1 MPKGEQRHILTLGR
15 NERTNVFITML
26 WPSKKVLYNAYRRR
40 RSREFKVHLKSLL
53 RHMRGRGFKG
63 LIPVMD
69 NATIHRSRETRLF
82 LERHKE
88 ISPFYLPRYL
98 PNLNEV
104 EGGVIRGLKRDV
116 CTNHTYR
123 SIEELER
130 AARQYLRNHNKR
142 L

>member
-1 MPKGEQRHILTLGR
+1 
-15 NERTNVFITML
+15 ML

-40 RSREFKVHLKSLL
+40 RSREFKGHLKSLL
-53 RHMRGRGFKG
+53 RHMREQWFRG
-63 LIPVMD
+63 LILVMD

-88 ISPFYLPRYL
+88 ISPFYLPKYS
-98 PNLNEV
+98 PSLNEV
-104 EGGVIRGLKRDV
+104 EGRVIRGLKRDV

-130 AARQYLRNHNKR
+130 AAGQYLRNHNRGLKYSD
-142 L
+142 LT